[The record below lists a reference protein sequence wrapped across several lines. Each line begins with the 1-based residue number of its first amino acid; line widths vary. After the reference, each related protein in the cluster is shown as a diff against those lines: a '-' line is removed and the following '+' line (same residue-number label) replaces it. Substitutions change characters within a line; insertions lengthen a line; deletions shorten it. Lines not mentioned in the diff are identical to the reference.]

1 MDWGTKSNSRI
12 YANKS
17 ARRSAFSTTSSVK
30 PSYWKRFKS
39 KDQSIYELT
48 WDTTSLSFKC
58 PKGSGCRSSLT
69 QILAIYDIAFCNRFA
84 NIDTTKDRRER
95 WMFVMYRGD
104 PIWVCTL
111 GWGIYA
117 CRDHS
122 TRKYGYKET
131 RMLWQEF
138 SYHLVSPRP
147 SVVAAVWWWPEFKP
161 SWRIDGIFHS
171 QIEYASWWLFFW
183 KEWSGCACLT
193 WRLMSFP
200 T

>member
-1 MDWGTKSNSRI
+1 MQMRLRWLRLHKTYHLLDRIKVPGAYSPRASINKWNESVKMDWGTKSNSRI

-69 QILAIYDIAFCNRFA
+69 QILAIYDIAFRNRFA

-104 PIWVCTL
+104 PIWVCT
-111 GWGIYA
+111 
-117 CRDHS
+117 
-122 TRKYGYKET
+122 
-131 RMLWQEF
+131 
-138 SYHLVSPRP
+138 
-147 SVVAAVWWWPEFKP
+147 
-161 SWRIDGIFHS
+161 
-171 QIEYASWWLFFW
+171 
-183 KEWSGCACLT
+183 
-193 WRLMSFP
+193 
-200 T
+200 